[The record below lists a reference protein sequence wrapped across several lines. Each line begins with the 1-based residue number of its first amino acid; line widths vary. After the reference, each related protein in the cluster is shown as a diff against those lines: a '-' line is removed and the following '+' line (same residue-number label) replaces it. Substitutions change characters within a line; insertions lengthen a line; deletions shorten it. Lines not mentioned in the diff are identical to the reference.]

1 MIHAAFRRPA
11 LFWTMVLLPVAALES
26 RISSVRSD
34 SYTQSSSILAWILA
48 VGLSQ
53 LMNGPR
59 PQRRSSSG
67 PSPERG
73 TAVRIH
79 FPDIS
84 ISDPRFRAELV
95 CVLESIVAQVVLRQS
110 LLLVHQHL
118 A

>member
-1 MIHAAFRRPA
+1 M
-11 LFWTMVLLPVAALES
+11 LLPAAALES
-26 RISSVRSD
+26 RILSVRSD
-34 SYTQSSSILAWILA
+34 SYSQSSSISSQILA

-73 TAVRIH
+73 SAVRIH
-79 FPDIS
+79 FPDVS
-84 ISDPRFRAELV
+84 ISDPWFRAELV
-95 CVLESIVAQVVLRQS
+95 CVLESIVAQVVKQS
-110 LLLVHQHL
+110 LLLHHQHL